1 MAKRY
6 RMTAKRRAALR
17 KAQAASA
24 RKRKGSRFRG
34 LKSAARTT
42 GVVAGSIGAT
52 FLAYHT
58 NEYIVRPD
66 KFVRHT
72 KIAVRN
78 TRGWAGSAARQVT
91 RRAPRPMKN
100 SSATKDW
107 SKFGYL

>member
-6 RMTAKRRAALR
+6 RMTAKRRAALK
-17 KAQAASA
+17 KAQLASA
-24 RKRKGSRFRG
+24 RKRRGSRFSG

-52 FLAYHT
+52 FLSYHA

-72 KIAVRN
+72 RVAARN
-78 TRGWAGSAARQVT
+78 TRGWAGSAAGKIR
-91 RRAPRPMKN
+91 RRAPRPKN
-100 SSATKDW
+100 SSVTKDW